1 MTVPNVFQLW
11 ATRAVTLLPQLGPTW
26 SVLGKGS
33 DFPALSDLAK
43 TAVFLARMDLQTW
56 WMLQS
61 LEVIKL
67 AGLHL
72 ASKKEGRGYAGFPF
86 FNASIINLV
95 MRDFL
100 VVQWLRL
107 HAPNAGGLGSI
118 PGQETKISNPMNQL
132 SPSATVK
139 TQQGQIFYYLNE
151 KIDK

>member
-1 MTVPNVFQLW
+1 MAVPNVFQLW
-11 ATRAVTLLPQLGPTW
+11 ATRALTLRSQLGPTW
-26 SVLGKGS
+26 RVLGKRS

-43 TAVFLARMDLQTW
+43 TAVFHARMDLQTW

-61 LEVIKL
+61 LEIIKL

-72 ASKKEGRGYAGFPF
+72 ASKNEGSSYAGFTF
-86 FNASIINLV
+86 FNASIIKLA

-118 PGQETKISNPMNQL
+118 PGQKTKTPNPMDQL
-132 SPSATVK
+132 SPHATMK
-139 TQQGQIFYYLNE
+139 TQQGQFFLIKWNN
-151 KIDK
+151 K